1 MSYKVLFEKDA
12 ETDIDEIIAWYEK
25 EQAGLGFSFLF
36 YLGEA
41 VSVISTNPKIYQRI
55 YKDVRRI
62 MLEKFPYSIY
72 FHANE
77 SKMEVIVYTV
87 IHQHRNQKVWKRKT
101 SKLR

>member
-12 ETDIDEIIAWYEK
+12 KTDIDEIIAWYEK
-25 EQAGLGFSFLF
+25 EQVGLGFSFLF

-41 VSVISTNPKIYQRI
+41 VSVISNNPKSYQNI

-72 FHANE
+72 FYINE
-77 SKMEVIVYTV
+77 SKTEVIVYTV
-87 IHQHRNQKVWKRKT
+87 IHQHRNQKVWKRRT
-101 SKLR
+101 SKPR